1 MGLMTKTRAALA
13 GMTAAAAA
21 VGLAELVAVLTGPR
35 SAPIIAVG
43 GWIVDNVPEGGKQL
57 AIRLFGVHDKTALLI
72 GTGVLLLAFAA
83 LIGLA
88 ARRRLLWGDLGIGL
102 FALIG
107 IGASVTRHNA
117 TALWALPTLI
127 GSAAAVV
134 ILHLLVRQQ
143 QQAIAD
149 GVPDS
154 DARRQFLKIAGIT
167 VGGSIVGGVVGR
179 ALASRRSVAEARSAV
194 RLPPAESP
202 APSDVVTGYE
212 TPNKSFYRI
221 DTALV
226 VPQVD
231 PAAWKLRIHGR
242 VDREVTVTYSE
253 LLAMPMVERYMT
265 LACVSNDVGGN
276 LIGNARWLGVPVKGL
291 LERAGIKSGADQVVQ
306 RSVDGWTCGTP
317 TSVLVDGRDALLAV
331 GMNGVPL
338 PIEHG
343 FPVRMVVPG
352 LYGYVSAC
360 KWITELELS
369 TFADFDAY
377 WVRRGWAAQAVIK
390 TESRIDT
397 PGDGSTKPAG
407 QVTIAGVA
415 WAQHR
420 GITKVEV
427 RVAPDGGSG
436 TWREAELLPTVSP
449 DTWRQWRLTWDATP
463 GDYAITVRA
472 TDATGA
478 TQTEEQAPPEPDGAT
493 GWHTTFVTIK

>member
-1 MGLMTKTRAALA
+1 MTKTRAALA
-13 GMTAAAAA
+13 GMTAALAA

-35 SAPIIAVG
+35 SAPVIAVG
-43 GWIVDNVPEGGKQL
+43 GWIVDHVPEGGKQL
-57 AIRLFGVHDKTALLI
+57 AIKLFGVHDKTALLI

-107 IGASVTRHNA
+107 IGASVTRPGA
-117 TALWALPTLI
+117 TALYALPTLV

-143 QQAIAD
+143 QQAMAD
-149 GVPDS
+149 GVPDTDS
-154 DARRQFLKIAGIT
+154 RRQFLKIAGIT
-167 VGGSIVGGVVGR
+167 AGVAVVGAVVGR
-179 ALASRRSVAEARSAV
+179 ALASRRGVAQARSAV
-194 RLPPAESP
+194 QLPPAESP

-212 TPNKSFYRI
+212 TPNKGFYRI

-231 PAAWKLRIHGR
+231 PATWKLRIHGQ
-242 VDREVTVTYSE
+242 VNREVTITYAD
-253 LLAMPMVERYMT
+253 LLAMPMVERYVT
-265 LACVSNDVGGN
+265 LACVSNEVGGD

-291 LERAGIKSGADQVVQ
+291 LERAGVKPGADQVVQ

-338 PIEHG
+338 PVDHG

-360 KWITELELS
+360 KWISEMELT
-369 TFADFDAY
+369 TFAAYDAY
-377 WVRRGWAAQAVIK
+377 WVRRGWAAQAIIK
-390 TESRIDT
+390 TESRIDL

-407 QVTIAGVA
+407 PVTIAGIA

-420 GITKVEV
+420 GISKVEV
-427 RVAPDGGSG
+427 RVAPKDGSG
-436 TWREAELLPTVSP
+436 EWREAELLATVSP

-463 GDYAITVRA
+463 GEYTITVRA

-478 TQTEEQAPPEPDGAT
+478 TQTEQQAPPEPDGAT

>member
-1 MGLMTKTRAALA
+1 
-13 GMTAAAAA
+13 MTAAAAA

-35 SAPIIAVG
+35 SAPVIAVG
-43 GWIVDNVPEGGKQL
+43 GWIVDHVPEGGKQL
-57 AIRLFGVHDKTALLI
+57 AIQLFGVHDKTALLI
-72 GTGVLLLAFAA
+72 GTGILLLAFAA
-83 LIGLA
+83 LVGLA
-88 ARRRLLWGDLGIGL
+88 ARRRLLWGDVGIGL

-107 IGASVTRHNA
+107 IAASVTRPGA
-117 TALWALPTLI
+117 TVLWALPTLV

-134 ILHLLVRQQ
+134 LLHYLVRQQ
-143 QQAIAD
+143 QHAMAD
-149 GVPDS
+149 GVPDR
-154 DARRQFLKIAGIT
+154 DARRQFLKVAGIAA
-167 VGGSIVGGVVGR
+167 GAAIVLGVVGR
-179 ALASRRSVAEARSAV
+179 GLASRRGVAEARSKV
-194 RLPPAESP
+194 QLPPAQSP

-212 TPNKSFYRI
+212 TTNKSFYRI

-231 PAAWKLRIHGR
+231 PTTWKLRIHGR
-242 VDREVTVTYSE
+242 VNQEITVSYAD
-253 LLAMPMVERYMT
+253 LLAMPMVERYVT
-265 LACVSNDVGGN
+265 LACVSNEVGGD
-276 LIGNARWLGVPVKGL
+276 LIGNARWLGVPVRGL
-291 LERAGIKSGADQVVQ
+291 LERAGIQAGADQVVQ

-338 PIEHG
+338 PVEHG

-369 TFADFDAY
+369 AFADFDAY
-377 WVRRGWAAQAVIK
+377 WVRRGWSPQAVIK
-390 TESRIDT
+390 TESRIDL
-397 PGDGSTKPAG
+397 PGDGSTKSPG
-407 QVTIAGVA
+407 PVTIAGIA

-420 GITKVEV
+420 GIAKVEV

-436 TWREAELLPTVSP
+436 PWREAELLATVSP

-478 TQTEEQAPPEPDGAT
+478 TQTEQQAPPEPDGAT
-493 GWHTTFVTIK
+493 GWHTTLVTIK